1 MKKIGIIVNPVA
13 GMGGRVGLKG
23 SDGPDILAKARALG
37 AKPEAP
43 SRAVEALKPL
53 TKFKDEVEIVTYPGD
68 MGENEAHLCGFTPT
82 VIGKVNSAYTT
93 PEDSRNAA
101 IDMEKLGVDL
111 ILFAG
116 GDGTARDIY
125 NAVGQRIPVLG
136 IPAGVKIHSGVY
148 ALSPRHAGEAVRVY
162 LENKILNMRDAE
174 VMDIDEDA
182 FRSGV
187 VTAKLYG
194 YLKIPEERR
203 FVQSAKSGSIRTEK
217 EAVLG
222 IASEIVHEMDEGTL
236 YIIGPGTT
244 TKVIMEKL
252 DLKNTLLGV
261 DVVLDKKLLASDVNE
276 QELMKLTYRRV
287 ARIVVT
293 VIGGQGYI
301 FGRGN
306 QQVSP
311 SIIKRVGKENII
323 VAATKDKL
331 LSLERRPLLVDTGN
345 EEIDQYLAGYI
356 RVTTGYREFHMYKV
370 GS

>member
-1 MKKIGIIVNPVA
+1 
-13 GMGGRVGLKG
+13 
-23 SDGPDILAKARALG
+23 
-37 AKPEAP
+37 
-43 SRAVEALKPL
+43 
-53 TKFKDEVEIVTYPGD
+53 
-68 MGENEAHLCGFTPT
+68 
-82 VIGKVNSAYTT
+82 
-93 PEDSRNAA
+93 
-101 IDMEKLGVDL
+101 
-111 ILFAG
+111 
-116 GDGTARDIY
+116 
-125 NAVGQRIPVLG
+125 
-136 IPAGVKIHSGVY
+136 
-148 ALSPRHAGEAVRVY
+148 
-162 LENKILNMRDAE
+162 
-174 VMDIDEDA
+174 MDIDEDA

-244 TKVIMEKL
+244 TKVIMDKL